1 MIPINLNTVLYTH
14 VEVSP
19 TKAIYIIYIFREKK
33 ENYPSICRREVVGFC
48 FDLKRRVKTNG

>member
-19 TKAIYIIYIFREKK
+19 TKAIDIIYIFREKK

-48 FDLKRRVKTNG
+48 FDLKEESEN